1 MAKEKTTSRQ
11 LQADKTRKKIY
22 AVSISFMEKNG
33 YSGTTIE
40 DICKKA
46 GVSVGTFYNYY
57 KSKDDIFFDIYKK
70 ADEYFEHT
78 VIPSLDATD
87 EKAEDKIIR
96 FFKHYAHYNKKR
108 GFENI
113 SQLYNTKN
121 RFFAVKGRYMQ
132 ESLKKLIKEGQD
144 KNQLTNA
151 MTPDEITDF
160 LFVASR
166 GVVYDWCIH
175 EAKYDLEE
183 KMEYFIRHIATLFAS
198 A

>member
-1 MAKEKTTSRQ
+1 MATIKSTSRK

-22 AVSISFMEKNG
+22 SVSIAFMEKKG

-40 DICKKA
+40 EICKKA

-57 KSKDDIFFDIYKK
+57 KSKDDIFYDIYKQ

-78 VIPSLDATD
+78 VIPGLNEQSIAIS
-87 EKAEDKIIR
+87 EKIVA
-96 FFKHYAHYNKKR
+96 FFKYYANYNKKR
-108 GFENI
+108 GFETI

-132 ESLKKLIKEGQD
+132 ESLKSLIAEGQS
-144 KNQLTNA
+144 KNQISKT
-151 MTPDEITDF
+151 MGPDEITDF
-160 LFVASR
+160 LFIASR

-175 EAKYDLEE
+175 EAEYDLEK
-183 KMEYFIRHIATLFAS
+183 KMEYYIKKTMAIFL
-198 A
+198 